1 MEDRLQDTR
10 FRGDGGNGDTRHS
23 TSILLQ
29 LAICAYKRFLLTDYL
44 RAMARFQ
51 RYSLGNILE
60 IARNASQRHTPI
72 VGDVGNYSNT
82 DTIKGMEEAMPTRNI
97 NLTLQMDRFVEEKI
111 RNGQYAN
118 ASEVIRAGLRTLEG
132 DEREKAAKIDAW
144 RKAIDTGEAR
154 GLAKGDV
161 ISRLRTRI
169 RQRVEATGAIE
180 K

>member
-1 MEDRLQDTR
+1 
-10 FRGDGGNGDTRHS
+10 
-23 TSILLQ
+23 
-29 LAICAYKRFLLTDYL
+29 
-44 RAMARFQ
+44 
-51 RYSLGNILE
+51 
-60 IARNASQRHTPI
+60 
-72 VGDVGNYSNT
+72 
-82 DTIKGMEEAMPTRNI
+82 MEEAMPTRNI

-144 RKAIDTGEAR
+144 RKAIDAGEAR